1 MDFLTTEQ
9 TQRLE
14 ADRIRYDS
22 LQREAT
28 YNNLRA
34 LNAIGNNIN
43 VLPDTIRKYR
53 EICEAATQADTEILR
68 RIAGI
73 LHTVLIDRM
82 YYNKQF
88 TSPLYTHDLNNLRA
102 FSFKIEQLKE
112 LVEIYLCAIEESLV
126 Q

>member
-9 TQRLE
+9 NQRIE
-14 ADRIRYDS
+14 ADRSRYDS

-53 EICEAATQADTEILR
+53 EICEAATQADTETLR

-82 YYNKQF
+82 YYNEQF

-102 FSFKIEQLKE
+102 FSFKIEQL
-112 LVEIYLCAIEESLV
+112 
-126 Q
+126 QN